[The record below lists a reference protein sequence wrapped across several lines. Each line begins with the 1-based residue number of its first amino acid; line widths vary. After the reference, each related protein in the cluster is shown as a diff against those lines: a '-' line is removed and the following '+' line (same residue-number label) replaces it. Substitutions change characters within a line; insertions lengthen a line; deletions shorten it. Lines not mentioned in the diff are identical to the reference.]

1 MRVVPL
7 ARPTLAAL
15 LAVAAL
21 IGAPRAAGAFCRTT
35 TCRPDKDP
43 ENCKKDVNGCSTKG
57 NPLLWPSSCV
67 SVAMD
72 KGLTRFLPPE
82 LTVGPLADAFASWQ
96 EATCPDGK
104 KPSIAFVTPKDP
116 VSCTEP
122 QANTKG
128 PNVNIVFFRDDFW
141 PYRGI
146 DGTLASTTVTYDSD
160 GTIWDADL
168 AINAAS
174 NPLSTSTT
182 NVKYDLQSI
191 VLHEVGHFIGLN
203 HSDNGE
209 AVMYASYSPGSV
221 SRKLQA
227 DDLNALCTVYPST
240 RVATCNPTPRGGQAT
255 SCEATTTG
263 SSSGCAITPE
273 SAPAAG
279 ATGSAP
285 LFALGSVVTLGLGM
299 LLRPRR
305 PRRATPGAPSPR

>member
-1 MRVVPL
+1 MRVAPL
-7 ARPTLAAL
+7 ARPTLAAV

-21 IGAPRAAGAFCRTT
+21 VGTPRAAAAFCRTT

-43 ENCKKDVNGCSTKG
+43 ENCKKDINGCSTKG
-57 NPLLWPSSCV
+57 NPLVWPTSCV
-67 SVAMD
+67 SFAMD

-82 LTVGPLADAFASWQ
+82 LTVGPLANAFASWQ

-104 KPSIAFVTPKDP
+104 KPSIAFVTPKEP

-122 QANTKG
+122 QANTNG

-146 DGTLASTTVTYDSD
+146 DGTLASTTVTYDTD

-174 NPLSTSTT
+174 NPLTTSTT
-182 NVKYDLQSI
+182 NVKYDLESI

-227 DDLNALCTVYPST
+227 DDLKALCTVYPST
-240 RVATCNPTPRGGQAT
+240 RAATCDPKPRGGQAT
-255 SCEATTTG
+255 SCEATSPG
-263 SSSGCAITPE
+263 SSSGCAIAAE
-273 SAPAAG
+273 PAAAAS
-279 ATGSAP
+279 ATGGTS
-285 LFALGSVVTLGLGM
+285 LFALGSVATLGLGM

-305 PRRATPGAPSPR
+305 RHRRAAPPSHR

>member
-1 MRVVPL
+1 MRVAPL
-7 ARPTLAAL
+7 ARPTLAAV

-21 IGAPRAAGAFCRTT
+21 VGTPRAAGAFCRTT

-116 VSCTEP
+116 VSCSEP
-122 QANTKG
+122 QANTGAK
-128 PNVNIVFFRDDFW
+128 NVNIVFFRDDFW

-146 DGTLASTTVTYDSD
+146 DGTLASTTVTYDTD
-160 GTIWDADL
+160 GTIWDADM
-168 AINAAS
+168 AINAAE
-174 NPLSTSTT
+174 NILTTSTT
-182 NVKYDLQSI
+182 KAQYDLESI
-191 VLHEVGHFIGLN
+191 VLHEAGHFIGLN

-209 AVMYASYSPGSV
+209 AVMYANYSPGSV

-227 DDLNALCTVYPST
+227 DDLKALCTVYPST
-240 RVATCNPTPRGGQAT
+240 RAATCNPTPRGGQAT
-255 SCEATTTG
+255 SCEATSPG
-263 SSSGCAITPE
+263 SSSGCAIAAE
-273 SAPAAG
+273 PAAAAS
-279 ATGSAP
+279 ATGGPS
-285 LFALGSVVTLGLGM
+285 LFALGSVATLGLGM

-305 PRRATPGAPSPR
+305 RQRRAAPPSPR